1 MKGIF
6 SFVGFETKWIPFHDA
21 RRMTGAL
28 LIIIAVITGIWGLA
42 AEGGLSGIP
51 LLVCLILLLNG
62 IQMLFIS
69 IVGQYAARDYMESK
83 HRPIYIVKKRR
94 GFS

>member
-1 MKGIF
+1 
-6 SFVGFETKWIPFHDA
+6 
-21 RRMTGAL
+21 MTGVL
-28 LIIIAVITGIWGLA
+28 LIIIAVISGIWVLA
-42 AEGGLSGIP
+42 AEGSLSGIP